1 MTTATLLPASV
12 LNKLP
17 APHLSARYVHVDSGA
32 VVQAMEA
39 EGFQVA
45 SVQTSNRRNVTTAFS
60 RHMIDFRHP
69 DMPRVGDAVPR
80 IVFVNSH
87 DGSTR
92 ASALAGVFRFVCS
105 NGLVVGNT
113 MYQEKLR
120 HSGAAASTLVAR
132 MQALAKNTAPLFTQI
147 ERWSRVDMS
156 AARSRDFAQMAAQ
169 LRWQDAGRFEVED
182 LLQVRRPEDDRGDL
196 WTVFNRV
203 QETTTQASG
212 LTGLTRTGRITS
224 ARPLKEIGANL
235 DYNSKLWELAEE
247 FSTLT

>member
-1 MTTATLLPASV
+1 MTIALPSSVFNKVPAS
-12 LNKLP
+12 
-17 APHLSARYVHVDSGA
+17 HLSQRYVHVDSQQ
-32 VVQAMEA
+32 VVEAMQA

-45 SVQTSNRRNVTTAFS
+45 SVQTAQKRNNMHERFG

-69 DMPRVGDAVPR
+69 DMPSIGDAVPR

-120 HSGAAASTLVAR
+120 HSGAAAATLVER
-132 MQALAKNTAPLFTQI
+132 MQALAKNTAPLFQQI
-147 ERWSRVDMS
+147 DRWSHVDMS
-156 AARSRDFAQMAAQ
+156 KARRHDFARMAAQ
-169 LRWQDAGRFEVED
+169 LRWADADRFTVED

-196 WTVFNRV
+196 WTVFNRL
-203 QETTTQASG
+203 QETTTQGHG
-212 LTGLTRTGRITS
+212 LEGLTRTGRVTT
-224 ARPLKEIGANL
+224 ARPLKEIQANL
-235 DYNSKLWELAEE
+235 TYNSQLWELAEE
-247 FSTLT
+247 FSNIT